1 MSSPPRHS
9 FRRTA
14 KRCGQWIKKG
24 NVKFMSVAEY
34 GQIQDM
40 FIVETT
46 AGNVVYLPF
55 NGFTAD
61 TLG

>member
-1 MSSPPRHS
+1 
-9 FRRTA
+9 
-14 KRCGQWIKKG
+14 
-24 NVKFMSVAEY
+24 MSVAEY

-46 AGNVVYLPF
+46 AGNIVYLPF

-61 TLG
+61 TLGYERGQFSSAISTRMSVA